1 MMSVLVPG
9 LLATSVLIVTGF
21 KQFTAFQKGEM
32 RDMQAMLFGA
42 LGLVLSVVVVIIGL
56 AENGGRP
63 TTGLMG
69 TLLGALLMLVVM
81 ATSLK
86 QPVNILL
93 IGVAP
98 FTGLFTAIA
107 ATFNTPS
114 DLALIDSKTLFHV
127 ITSIVAY
134 GAVAFAGTLSI
145 LVTWH
150 HQKLKERPM
159 TPLLTNLPPLDAMEV
174 LFLRAVQ
181 TAWLT
186 LTVALISGIVY
197 VDNFWAQNLAHKT
210 ALSGLAWLGMSLALW
225 QHFQDGGVTRIMR
238 KTAVIAAGLLCVGY
252 LGSKAIL
259 EFLL

>member
-9 LLATSVLIVTGF
+9 LLATSVLIMTGL
-21 KQFTAFQKGEM
+21 KQLTAFQRGEI
-32 RDMQAMLFGA
+32 RDLQAMR
-42 LGLVLSVVVVIIGL
+42 LGLLGFLLSVAVVVLGL
-56 AENGGRP
+56 LENGGRP

-107 ATFNTPS
+107 ASFNTPS

-145 LVTWH
+145 LVNWH

-159 TPLLTNLPPLDAMEV
+159 TPLLTTLPPLDAMEL

-186 LTVALISGIVY
+186 LTVALISGILY

-210 ALSGLAWLGMSLALW
+210 ALSALAWLGMSLALW
-225 QHFQDGGVTRIMR
+225 QHFQEGGVTPTMR
-238 KTAVIAAGLLCVGY
+238 RTAVIAAVLLCVGY

>member
-32 RDMQAMLFGA
+32 RDMQAMLFGV

-98 FTGLFTAIA
+98 CHRPLYSHCG
-107 ATFNTPS
+107 
-114 DLALIDSKTLFHV
+114 DL
-127 ITSIVAY
+127 
-134 GAVAFAGTLSI
+134 
-145 LVTWH
+145 
-150 HQKLKERPM
+150 
-159 TPLLTNLPPLDAMEV
+159 
-174 LFLRAVQ
+174 
-181 TAWLT
+181 
-186 LTVALISGIVY
+186 
-197 VDNFWAQNLAHKT
+197 
-210 ALSGLAWLGMSLALW
+210 
-225 QHFQDGGVTRIMR
+225 
-238 KTAVIAAGLLCVGY
+238 
-252 LGSKAIL
+252 
-259 EFLL
+259 

>member
-1 MMSVLVPG
+1 MSVFVPG
-9 LLATSVLIVTGF
+9 LLATSVLLLTGI
-21 KQFTAFQKGEM
+21 KQFSAFRNGQI
-32 RDMQAMLFGA
+32 RDIQALLLA
-42 LGLVLSVVVVIIGL
+42 LIGVALSAVVVILGFS
-56 AENGGRP
+56 ENGGRP

-69 TLLGALLMLVVM
+69 TLLGGLLMLVVI
-81 ATSLK
+81 ATGLK
-86 QPVNILL
+86 QPVNALL

-98 FTGLFTAIA
+98 LTGLFTLIA

-114 DLALIDSKTLFHV
+114 DLALIDPKTLAHV

-145 LVTWH
+145 LVSWH

-159 TPLLTNLPPLDAMEV
+159 TALLNGLPPLDAMEL

-181 TAWLT
+181 AAWLT
-186 LTVALISGIVY
+186 LTVALISGILY

-210 ALSGLAWLGMSLALW
+210 ALSGLAWVGMSLALW
-225 QHFQDGGVTRIMR
+225 QHFAEGGVTRTMR
-238 KTAVIAAGLLCVGY
+238 KTAIVAAVLLCIGY